1 MSGCS
6 AASFWSRSGISS
18 PASTITSSSASVFAS
33 ERVSRFRAQFANGVS
48 IGFRA
53 VGPSSSIS
61 RMNAREWRAS
71 SPISW
76 SM

>member
-1 MSGCS
+1 MFDTER
-6 AASFWSRSGISS
+6 AMRSTTKFKAG
-18 PASTITSSSASVFAS
+18 
-33 ERVSRFRAQFANGVS
+33 RS
-48 IGFRA
+48 IGFTA
-53 VGPSSSIS
+53 VGPSSSIR